1 VPESASGVQ
10 QHPAAPFPSPPAF
23 VRPELCPRHHICVDG
38 NEIGEGVRTRWLAGD
53 VAVPFVVDFGDGG
66 EGMFGAATGGSLN
79 APCKLQACA
88 NEKNVCETIPI
99 RDSKQGG
106 KAAGAASNANT
117 SGTIN
122 S

>member
-1 VPESASGVQ
+1 
-10 QHPAAPFPSPPAF
+10 
-23 VRPELCPRHHICVDG
+23 
-38 NEIGEGVRTRWLAGD
+38 VRTRWLAGD
-53 VAVPFVVDFGDGG
+53 VAVPFVVDFGDWGV
-66 EGMFGAATGGSLN
+66 FGVTTGGSLN

-88 NEKNVCETIPI
+88 NEKKNVCETIPI